1 MYNVVS
7 QGVAMAST
15 TVGVRELK
23 ANLSAVLRRV
33 KAGATVV
40 ITDRGTP
47 VGRIV
52 PERESLEAKLRD
64 LAAAGV
70 IAWSGHRLPRI
81 APVARTRGSKTVSD
95 LLLEDRE

>member
-1 MYNVVS
+1 M
-7 QGVAMAST
+7 GDT

-33 KAGATVV
+33 KAGTTVV

-52 PERESLEAKLRD
+52 PERASLDAKLHD
-64 LAAAGV
+64 LAAAGL
-70 IAWSGHRLPRI
+70 IAWSGERLRSVP
-81 APVARTRGSKTVSD
+81 PLARTRGPKTVAD

>member
-1 MYNVVS
+1 M
-7 QGVAMAST
+7 GST

-52 PERESLEAKLRD
+52 PERASLDAKLND

-70 IAWSGHRLPRI
+70 IAWSGERLR
-81 APVARTRGSKTVSD
+81 PVSPPARTRAPKTVAE
-95 LLLEDRE
+95 LLLETRE

>member
-1 MYNVVS
+1 MGS
-7 QGVAMAST
+7 P

-33 KAGATVV
+33 KAGTTVV

-52 PERESLEAKLRD
+52 PERASLDAKDLNGAKAALR
-64 LAAAGV
+64 A
-70 IAWSGHRLPRI
+70 
-81 APVARTRGSKTVSD
+81 TVSIVD
-95 LLLEDRE
+95 KMATKAIIHRNTAGRYKSRLGARVSKASA

>member
-1 MYNVVS
+1 MWL
-7 QGVAMAST
+7 QGGGMGST
-15 TVGVRELK
+15 NVGVRELK
-23 ANLSAVLRRV
+23 THLSAILRRV
-33 KAGATVV
+33 KSGMTVV

-52 PERESLEAKLRD
+52 PERASLEAKLKD

-70 IAWSGHRLPRI
+70 IAWSGERLR
-81 APVARTRGSKTVSD
+81 PVAPPAQTRGPKTVAD

>member
-1 MYNVVS
+1 
-7 QGVAMAST
+7 MAST

-23 ANLSAVLRRV
+23 AHLSAYLRRV
-33 KAGATVV
+33 KAGVTVV

-52 PERESLEAKLRD
+52 PEPASLEARLEG

-70 IAWSGHRLPRI
+70 IAWSGERL
-81 APVARTRGSKTVSD
+81 APVAPPARLRGSRTVAD

>member
-1 MYNVVS
+1 MS
-7 QGVAMAST
+7 DL

-23 ANLSAVLRRV
+23 TKLSAVLRRV

-64 LAAAGV
+64 LEAAGV
-70 IAWSGHRLPRI
+70 IAWSGERLPGL
-81 APVARTRGSKTVSD
+81 APVARARGSKTISD